1 MKNDVVPSVVQMEA
15 EELRQLMAEVKETIA
30 TNVRLVTKKPVSRS
44 CGIVDL
50 WNIRRNGKSA
60 TAMMR
65 R

>member
-30 TNVRLVTKKPVSRS
+30 TNVKLVNKEPVSRS
-44 CGIVDL
+44 FGIADL
-50 WNIRRNGKSA
+50 WNIRKNGKSA